1 MKGYGAVCDCRAISQ
16 GNLLV
21 QNPPNGNVVLVVED
35 EPLILMNAIDM
46 LYEAGFRTVEATSA
60 AEAIAIL
67 NGRDDVAAVFTD
79 VQIVGNPDGL
89 MLAHMVR
96 ERWPPV
102 GLVVTSGR
110 IFPVASELPIGGT
123 FLSKPYSSEAL
134 VNLLRSVIH

>member
-1 MKGYGAVCDCRAISQ
+1 M
-16 GNLLV
+16 V
-21 QNPPNGNVVLVVED
+21 QNPPNGNVILVVED

-79 VQIVGNPDGL
+79 VQIVGDPDGL
-89 MLAHMVR
+89 KLAHMVR

-123 FLSKPYSSEAL
+123 FLPKPYSSEVL